1 MEIYIIDKKSLISLV
16 NNIKNKLNTVLHLLE
31 THKQKQ
37 NNIDKIKYFLII
49 GKKKIKDIKYKAVRK
64 IDVLSP
70 DR

>member
-1 MEIYIIDKKSLISLV
+1 MAFPTLKMDVK
-16 NNIKNKLNTVLHLLE
+16 NINKNK
-31 THKQKQ
+31 